1 MGMPPLFHTTERWA
15 GVALS
20 LCLAIVL
27 GYFVVGL
34 NLYPVDEIVNP
45 QPGVTFD
52 VVRPS
57 VGWPLQAA
65 LAIACLGAATATV
78 LTAIGSRWAFLAILL
93 HFIASKTAWVLS
105 AFVPYYEGGAI
116 GAWLTVIQIIA
127 IVVIFRSTD
136 PVWFRQQH

>member
-1 MGMPPLFHTTERWA
+1 MGLPPLFHSAERWA
-15 GVALS
+15 GAALS
-20 LCLAIVL
+20 LSLAIVL

-45 QPGVTFD
+45 QPGVTFA

-57 VGWPLQAA
+57 VSWPLQAA
-65 LAIACLGAATATV
+65 LAIACLGAMTATV
-78 LTAIGSRWAFLAILL
+78 LTAIGSRWAFFAILV

-105 AFVPYYEGGAI
+105 TFVPYYEGGAI

-127 IVVIFRSTD
+127 IVLIFRSTD
-136 PVWFRQQH
+136 PVWFRRLR